1 MPELP
6 EVETIRQR
14 LIKGFGGR
22 PSILDQTILQA
33 RLLWSGTLANA
44 NNDYFEG
51 FVRGQ
56 QVLSVDRRAKF
67 LYLTLTDAYLV
78 FHLRMSGDLFME
90 QIDQTETH
98 PYRYAQHDRV
108 WLDFDSGWRLVFND
122 IRKFG
127 RMWLLKDLDTFFAR
141 IGPEPLDETLT
152 PKDFHKNL
160 ISKSRQLKPLLL
172 DQSFIAG
179 VGNIYSDE
187 ALFMA
192 GLHPLRKS
200 DSLSLPEATRLLNA
214 IRTVLSKG
222 IDQKGAS
229 IDWVYRG
236 GDFQNFFQVY
246 QQEDQPCPRCGSPI
260 QKTKVGQRGTHFCP
274 NCQRLD

>member
-14 LIKGFGGR
+14 LIKGFGDR
-22 PSILDQTILQA
+22 PSILNQTISKTS
-33 RLLWSGTLANA
+33 LLLGSTLANA
-44 NNDYFEG
+44 NPDYFQG
-51 FVRGQ
+51 IIPGNRV
-56 QVLSVDRRAKF
+56 VSVGRRAKF
-67 LYLTLTDAYLV
+67 LILNLTETSLV

-90 QIDQTETH
+90 SISQPDDH
-98 PYRYAQHDRV
+98 PYRYRQHDRLR
-108 WLDFDSGWRLVFND
+108 LDFNSGWRLVFND

-127 RMWLLKDLDTFFAR
+127 RVWLTTSPESLFSDL
-141 IGPEPLDETLT
+141 GPEPFDENLT
-152 PKDFHKNL
+152 PELFHERLKA
-160 ISKSRQLKPLLL
+160 KSRLLKPLLL

-187 ALFMA
+187 ALFLA
-192 GLHPLRKS
+192 KLHPLRKS
-200 DSLSLPEATRLLNA
+200 DSLSLEDAGRLLDA
-214 IRTVLSKG
+214 IRAVLIKG

-236 GDFQNFFQVY
+236 GEFQNYFQVY
-246 QQEDQPCPRCGSPI
+246 QQKDQPCPLCGTPI

-274 NCQRLD
+274 NCQKYS

>member
-14 LIKGFGGR
+14 LIRGFGDR
-22 PSILDQTILQA
+22 PSILDQTIHQA
-33 RLLWSGTLANA
+33 KLHWPGTLANA
-44 NNDYFEG
+44 TGDYFEG
-51 FVRGQ
+51 FVKGQ

-90 QIDQTETH
+90 PIEQIEAH
-98 PYRYAQHDRV
+98 PYRYERHDRV

-127 RMWLLKDLDTFFAR
+127 RMWLLNDLNTIFAK
-141 IGPEPLDETLT
+141 IGPEPLDETLS
-152 PKDFHKNL
+152 PNDFFKNL
-160 ISKSRQLKPLLL
+160 TSKSRQLKPLLL

-200 DSLSLPEATRLLNA
+200 DSLSLSEATRLLKA
-214 IRTVLSKG
+214 IRSVLSKG

-246 QQEDQPCPRCGSPI
+246 QQNDQPCPRCGTPI

>member
-14 LIKGFGGR
+14 LIKGFCDR
-22 PSILDQTILQA
+22 PSILMQTISQA
-33 RLLWSGTLANA
+33 KLLWPGTLANA
-44 NNDYFEG
+44 CGDYFEG
-51 FVRGQ
+51 LTKGQ

-67 LYLTLTDAYLV
+67 LYLTLTDVYLV
-78 FHLRMSGDLFME
+78 FHLRMSGDLFLE
-90 QIDQTETH
+90 QINQLETH
-98 PYRYAQHDRV
+98 SYRYTQHDRV
-108 WLDFDSGWRLVFND
+108 WVDFESGWRLVFND

-127 RMWLLKDLDTFFAR
+127 RMWLLSNLESIFAK
-141 IGPEPLDETLT
+141 IGPEPFDEELT
-152 PKDFHKNL
+152 PIDFYKKL

-187 ALFMA
+187 ALFLA

-200 DSLSLPEATRLLNA
+200 DSLSLTDATRLLQA
-214 IRTVLSKG
+214 LRTVLSKG

-236 GDFQNFFQVY
+236 GDFQNYFQVY
-246 QQEDQPCPRCGSPI
+246 QQENHPCPRCGNPI

-274 NCQRLD
+274 RCQKLD

>member
-14 LIKGFGGR
+14 LIKGFGDR
-22 PSILDQTILQA
+22 PSILDQIILQA

-44 NNDYFEG
+44 NNNYFEG

-90 QIDQTETH
+90 QIDQPETH
-98 PYRYAQHDRV
+98 PYRYAQHDRA

-127 RMWLLKDLDTFFAR
+127 RMWLLKDLDTIFAR
-141 IGPEPLDETLT
+141 IGPEPLDEALT
-152 PKDFHKNL
+152 PNDFHQNL

-187 ALFMA
+187 ALFIA

-200 DSLSLPEATRLLNA
+200 DSLSLLEATRLLNA
-214 IRTVLSKG
+214 IRIVLSKG